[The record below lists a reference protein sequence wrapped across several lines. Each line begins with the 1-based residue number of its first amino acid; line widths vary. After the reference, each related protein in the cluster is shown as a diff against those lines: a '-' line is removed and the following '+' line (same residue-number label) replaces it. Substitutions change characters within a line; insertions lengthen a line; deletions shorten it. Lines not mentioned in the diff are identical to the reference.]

1 MKLHYA
7 RNNQLQFL
15 KLEAMYFHVVL
26 TNVFTFCLQVQ
37 KLQYKMTKDFKKSTK
52 QRHTN
57 ATFIYKIEQIKAT
70 FITILVGLAIF
81 SYESAYHSRVSAVV

>member
-1 MKLHYA
+1 
-7 RNNQLQFL
+7 
-15 KLEAMYFHVVL
+15 
-26 TNVFTFCLQVQ
+26 
-37 KLQYKMTKDFKKSTK
+37 MTKDFKESTK

>member
-7 RNNQLQFL
+7 KNNQLQFL
-15 KLEAMYFHVVL
+15 KLKPMYFHVVQ
-26 TNVFTFCLQVQ
+26 TNVFIFCLQVQ

-70 FITILVGLAIF
+70 FITILVGFAIF